1 MWKIPGFARFA
12 RGTWHAI
19 WIILCMLQKWHSSS
33 ICERPI
39 IRSMNFDH
47 LKKRHMNFEFED
59 SNSHICVFQ
68 FCTSICFDRGS
79 TSIPWSKFR
88 KARFHYLPQLGNFK
102 FVDCWIL
109 KFVRTMRFLFPH
121 FIIKLAPTWKW
132 PIKTKIDDFDL
143 KYPQRQGMVW
153 KLQVH
158 WNAPRGNKELIE

>member
-1 MWKIPGFARFA
+1 MPSELSYACSKNGIQVQYVRDPSSGQWTLTTSRRGIWTSNLKIQ
-12 RGTWHAI
+12 
-19 WIILCMLQKWHSSS
+19 ILT
-33 ICERPI
+33 
-39 IRSMNFDH
+39 
-47 LKKRHMNFEFED
+47 
-59 SNSHICVFQ
+59 CVFQ